1 MLDPSYNERR
11 IALAKYG
18 GCVTE
23 SGLRPRMLLATD
35 FSRFSEG
42 AEAYACSLAASWG
55 ATVTVLSV
63 LEFHPGMN
71 ADYPVNRLYLG
82 ELMKGATK
90 QFIELKARAAKRG
103 VTVHTSVTTGIPSE
117 AVLAAA
123 KTDDMD
129 LIVVGTKGKTGLEHV
144 LLGSTAERIIRMAPC
159 PVLAVPAEMQEG
171 EGGSGDPNRPAVLE
185 RILVPIDFSD
195 CSLDAVEYAV
205 LVAQRGKASIKLLH
219 VLEPVSYGL
228 DFTLLHVTKREQMR
242 KAITERL
249 SSLVSA
255 LTSAEVTSEFLIRG
269 GLPADSIL
277 DAALTQPADLI
288 VMGTHG
294 RRGLSHAFFG
304 SVVESVL
311 RKARC
316 PVLTVRS
323 PKFHA
328 SHRRV
333 TPVASTPTPT
343 NP

>member
-1 MLDPSYNERR
+1 MR
-11 IALAKYG
+11 
-18 GCVTE
+18 E
-23 SGLRPRMLLATD
+23 SGLRPRVLLATD

-42 AEAYACSLAASWG
+42 AEALACSLASSWG
-55 ATVTVLSV
+55 ATLTVMSV
-63 LEFHPGMN
+63 LEFPPGMN
-71 ADYPVNRLYLG
+71 PDYPVNRLYLS
-82 ELMKGATK
+82 ELMKQATK
-90 QFIELKARAAKRG
+90 QLIDLKARAAKRG
-103 VTVHTSVTTGIPSE
+103 ISVHTSITAGIPSE
-117 AVLAAA
+117 EVLAAA

-159 PVLAVPAEMQEG
+159 PVLAVPAEIQRA
-171 EGGSGDPNRPAVLE
+171 EGGCGAPNRPPVLE

-195 CSLDAVEYAV
+195 CSLDAMEYAV
-205 LVAQRGKASIKLLH
+205 LVAQRAKASITLLH

-228 DFTLLHVTKREQMR
+228 DFTLLHETKRKQMR
-242 KAITERL
+242 TVITERL

-255 LTSAEVTSEFLIRG
+255 LTSAQVTSEFLMRG

-277 DAALTQPADLI
+277 DAALAQPADLI

-294 RRGLSHAFFG
+294 RRGLSRTFFG
-304 SVVESVL
+304 SVAESVL

-323 PKFHA
+323 PKFHP

-333 TPVASTPTPT
+333 FSPQPAVPT
-343 NP
+343 NH

>member
-1 MLDPSYNERR
+1 MS
-11 IALAKYG
+11 
-18 GCVTE
+18 E
-23 SGLRPRMLLATD
+23 SALRPRMLLATD

-42 AEAYACSLAASWG
+42 AETYACSLAASWG
-55 ATVTVLSV
+55 ATLTVISV
-63 LEFHPGMN
+63 LEFPPGMN
-71 ADYPVNRLYLG
+71 PDYPVNRLYLD
-82 ELMKGATK
+82 ELMKEATRR
-90 QFIELKARAAKRG
+90 FTDLKARAAKRG
-103 VTVHTSVTTGIPSE
+103 ISVHTCVTTGIPSE
-117 AVLAAA
+117 DVLAAA
-123 KTDDMD
+123 KTHGMD
-129 LIVVGTKGKTGLEHV
+129 LIVVGTKGKTGLEYV
-144 LLGSTAERIIRMAPC
+144 LLGSTAERIIRMTPC
-159 PVLAVPAEMQEG
+159 PVLAVPAEIQRA
-171 EGGSGDPNRPAVLE
+171 EGGSGGTNRPAVLD

-195 CSLDAVEYAV
+195 CSLDALEYAV

-228 DFTLLHVTKREQMR
+228 DFTLLHETKREHMR
-242 KAITERL
+242 TVITERL

-255 LTSAEVTSEFLIRG
+255 LTSAQVTAEFFIRG

-294 RRGLSHAFFG
+294 RRGLSHALIG
-304 SVVESVL
+304 SVAESVL

-333 TPVASTPTPT
+333 TPVATTPIPT